1 MIMKKGKDI
10 NQQTPTSK
18 KMNADFFLTE
28 HSDYKK
34 KIESIDTYKS
44 ISQMLDNKLHGVG
57 KLLDIGNGGIF
68 DYSTENI
75 PEIFGLDLFLDSI
88 TDDVV
93 VPDNV
98 KMIQGSALDI
108 PESLNNFDAV
118 IMVMLIHHLVGK
130 DVQSCVDNVRRSFE
144 EAYRVLKPG
153 GQLLVMESCVPAWF
167 YVLESILFKPAS
179 WVIERTIKHPPVL
192 QHTISDIAEL
202 MLNVGFN
209 NIEKIIV
216 PKGKYVLQFGV
227 KVPSFITP
235 TQPVLIVGH
244 KNA

>member
-1 MIMKKGKDI
+1 MKNEKDI
-10 NQQTPTSK
+10 NQQTPNSK
-18 KMNADFFLTE
+18 KMNADFFLNE

-44 ISQMLDNKLHGVG
+44 ISQTLDSNLLGVN
-57 KLLDIGNGGIF
+57 KLLDIGNGGVF

-75 PEIFGLDLFLDSI
+75 PEIIGLDLFLDNI

-98 KMIQGSALDI
+98 RMVQGSALDI
-108 PESLNNFDAV
+108 PEPLNNFDAV

-130 DVQSCVDNVRRSFE
+130 DVQSCVNNVRRSFD
-144 EAYRVLKPG
+144 EAYRVLSPG
-153 GQLLVMESCVPAWF
+153 GRLLVMDSCVPKWF
-167 YVLESILFKPAS
+167 YLFESLMFKPAS
-179 WVIERTIKHPPVL
+179 WIIERTIKHPPVL
-192 QHTISDIAEL
+192 QHTISGVAEL
-202 MLNVGFN
+202 MQKTGFSD
-209 NIEKIIV
+209 IEIIIV
-216 PKGKYVLQFGV
+216 PKGKYILQFGV
-227 KVPSFITP
+227 KVPSFVTP